1 MPKATPP
8 QNNSLNAL
16 RSQRAGERRHLS
28 LPERVAEATKE
39 VSAKR
44 LSETATKTEDRAP
57 VEESKKAAAASPENM
72 TYRRTKVL
80 HPDPKIM
87 RANRIVAPALDTS
100 EADIFRMLRT
110 QVLKRMK
117 QRNAR
122 TLGICSALEGE
133 GKSLVAL
140 NLAISLSQVDNRTVL
155 LVELDL
161 HRPSLLKSLGLST
174 EKGIDDVLA
183 GEAEISDCLINPGY
197 ARLVL
202 LPACNAQDSS
212 SSMVLSTKMA
222 LLANELRERYSD
234 RLIIYDLPP
243 LLPSDVSIAFMHHLD
258 AILLVVEEGRTQK
271 SEIEHALSM
280 IDDDL
285 LIGTV
290 LNKASK
296 ISSRHYGY
304 S

>member
-1 MPKATPP
+1 
-8 QNNSLNAL
+8 
-16 RSQRAGERRHLS
+16 
-28 LPERVAEATKE
+28 
-39 VSAKR
+39 
-44 LSETATKTEDRAP
+44 
-57 VEESKKAAAASPENM
+57 
-72 TYRRTKVL
+72 
-80 HPDPKIM
+80 
-87 RANRIVAPALDTS
+87 
-100 EADIFRMLRT
+100 MLRT

-133 GKSLVAL
+133 GKSVVAL

-197 ARLVL
+197 ERLVL
-202 LPACNAQDSS
+202 LPTRSAQNSS

-271 SEIEHALSM
+271 GEIEHALSM

-290 LNKASK
+290 LNKASR
-296 ISSRHYGY
+296 ISNRHYGY